1 MANKSKNI
9 NKMIESLCDDLVD
22 LLQRLLHEVEVLNQ
36 CVNSITEPEKN
47 NEKVNKKKLY
57 IGFVPTVSGKK

>member
-1 MANKSKNI
+1 MLI
-9 NKMIESLCDDLVD
+9 LTPLLCDDLVD